1 MSFYPYSGVSSS
13 VCFVC
18 EADDLSSFTA
28 NQKDP
33 SKGIFQPDTVFDFR
47 VSDRDNDPF
56 DCGKY
61 MMMVVSVTRGI
72 LQKRLL
78 CFHCL
83 PVGICFEVPPI
94 RYFARLPVTELVT
107 VRVMLASFHVS
118 VNPELVSDLPHG
130 LLKTEPCEEVL
141 IEVVDG

>member
-1 MSFYPYSGVSSS
+1 MSFYPYSGVNSS

-28 NQKDP
+28 NKKDP
-33 SKGIFQPDTVFDFR
+33 SKGIFQPDTVFDLR
-47 VSDRDNDPF
+47 VPDRDNDPF

-61 MMMVVSVTRGI
+61 TMIVASVTRGI

-94 RYFARLPVTELVT
+94 QYFARLPVTELVT
-107 VRVMLASFHVS
+107 VWVRLASFHVS
-118 VNPELVSDLPHG
+118 CFSQFRIGILFSAWSLQSRTMRGGSD
-130 LLKTEPCEEVL
+130 
-141 IEVVDG
+141 

>member
-1 MSFYPYSGVSSS
+1 M
-13 VCFVC
+13 
-18 EADDLSSFTA
+18 A
-28 NQKDP
+28 NKKDP
-33 SKGIFQPDTVFDFR
+33 SEGIFQPDTVFDFR
-47 VSDRDNDPF
+47 VPDRDNDPF
-56 DCGKY
+56 DCEKY
-61 MMMVVSVTRGI
+61 MMMVVSVIRGI

-94 RYFARLPVTELVT
+94 RCFTRLPVTELVT

-130 LLKTEPCEEVL
+130 LFKTEPCEEVL

>member
-1 MSFYPYSGVSSS
+1 M
-13 VCFVC
+13 
-18 EADDLSSFTA
+18 A
-28 NQKDP
+28 NKKDP

-47 VSDRDNDPF
+47 MPDWDNDPF

-61 MMMVVSVTRGI
+61 TMMVVSVTRWI

-107 VRVMLASFHVS
+107 VWVMLVSRQAHV
-118 VNPELVSDLPHG
+118 LVSLSKMNPR
-130 LLKTEPCEEVL
+130 
-141 IEVVDG
+141 

>member
-1 MSFYPYSGVSSS
+1 MNILSVLEHVHVSFYTYSGVSSS

-28 NQKDP
+28 NQKGP

-61 MMMVVSVTRGI
+61 TMMVVSVTRGI

-107 VRVMLASFHVS
+107 VWVMLVSRQAHV
-118 VNPELVSDLPHG
+118 LVSLSKMNPR
-130 LLKTEPCEEVL
+130 
-141 IEVVDG
+141 